1 MYSITTTSHLMG
13 YSAHHKL
20 QYNKKLTL
28 LLDLELPCSPLQR
41 VSHGIKFLRDFL
53 TLISLPLYFQKKSS
67 DIQ

>member
-13 YSAHHKL
+13 YSVSAHHKL
-20 QYNKKLTL
+20 QCNKKLTL

-53 TLISLPLYFQKKSS
+53 TLI
-67 DIQ
+67 